1 MIIGSLVVFVVCFED
16 GDSLLIVIS
25 MGIEVT
31 DDICS
36 IRSVF
41 IPTTVGVSYEFSY
54 EVSLSVSH
62 SLILLNVDSLRSMS

>member
-1 MIIGSLVVFVVCFED
+1 MLIGSLVVFVVCSGD

-41 IPTTVGVSYEFSY
+41 IPTTVGVSYEFS
-54 EVSLSVSH
+54 LSVSH